1 MSIKCNFAQKKK
13 SKMKKIKTKS
23 LNIKW
28 HSYADYALALLLI
41 ASPWIFSLETSA
53 MESKIMVTIGMAIL
67 CLNLITHHKFGLAKM
82 ININSHFKIDLFF
95 GWFLIVSPLLYGF
108 FAQVL
113 FPHLLFGTIIIC
125 NALLL
130 KLPLKKL
137 RKIRFIENRNAT
149 S

>member
-1 MSIKCNFAQKKK
+1 MQFCSKEK
-13 SKMKKIKTKS
+13 SKMKKTKS

-82 ININSHFKIDLFF
+82 INVNSHFKIDLFF

-108 FAQVL
+108 FAQIL
-113 FPHLLFGTIIIC
+113 LPHLLFGTIIIG

>member
-1 MSIKCNFAQKKK
+1 
-13 SKMKKIKTKS
+13 MKKTKTKS
-23 LNIKW
+23 LNVKW

-41 ASPWIFSLETSA
+41 ASPWIFSLETTA

-82 ININSHFKIDLFF
+82 INIKLHFKIDLFF

-108 FAQVL
+108 FAQIL
-113 FPHLLFGTIIIC
+113 LPHLLFGTIIIG

>member
-1 MSIKCNFAQKKK
+1 MFIKRNFTQRKM
-13 SKMKKIKTKS
+13 SKMKKTKTKS
-23 LNIKW
+23 LNVKW

-41 ASPWIFSLETSA
+41 ASPWIFSLNSSA
-53 MESKIMVTIGMAIL
+53 MESKIMVTIGIAIL
-67 CLNLITHHKFGLAKM
+67 CLNLITHHKLGLAKM
-82 ININSHFKIDLFF
+82 INVKLHFKIDLFF

-113 FPHLLFGTIIIC
+113 FPHLLFGGFIIS

-137 RKIRFIENRNAT
+137 RKIIFIENTNAT
-149 S
+149 F